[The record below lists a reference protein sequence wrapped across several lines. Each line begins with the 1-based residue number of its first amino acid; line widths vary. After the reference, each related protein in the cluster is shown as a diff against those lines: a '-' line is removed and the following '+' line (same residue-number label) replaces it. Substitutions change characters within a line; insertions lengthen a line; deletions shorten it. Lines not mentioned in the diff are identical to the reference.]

1 MLFLNVC
8 TILAVFFERSVNR
21 CLPWAHVLP
30 DLKRKSHG
38 SWGPETVCRE
48 ASGGPGPADP
58 DPL

>member
-8 TILAVFFERSVNR
+8 TVLAVFFERSVNR

-38 SWGPETVCRE
+38 SWGPAVCRG
-48 ASGGPGPADP
+48 ARVGSGPADP